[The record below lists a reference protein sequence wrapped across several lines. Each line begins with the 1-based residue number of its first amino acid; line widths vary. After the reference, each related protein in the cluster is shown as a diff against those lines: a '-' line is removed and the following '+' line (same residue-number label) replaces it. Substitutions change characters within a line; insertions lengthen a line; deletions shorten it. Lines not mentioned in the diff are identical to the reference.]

1 MIETILAIGGGIVLL
16 GNVGAVIYKFI
27 SPALNVRKEQED
39 QSRRLAALEEHEE
52 KDLERLV
59 KLQELSKLQMQILLV
74 MINHMIDGNGIENMK
89 KTRDDVQEL
98 LVRM

>member
-1 MIETILAIGGGIVLL
+1 MIETILAVGGGIVLL

-27 SPALNVRKEQED
+27 SPALNVKKEQED
-39 QSRRLAALEEHEE
+39 QSRRLTALEEHEE

-59 KLQELSKLQMQILLV
+59 KLQELSKLQMQTLLV